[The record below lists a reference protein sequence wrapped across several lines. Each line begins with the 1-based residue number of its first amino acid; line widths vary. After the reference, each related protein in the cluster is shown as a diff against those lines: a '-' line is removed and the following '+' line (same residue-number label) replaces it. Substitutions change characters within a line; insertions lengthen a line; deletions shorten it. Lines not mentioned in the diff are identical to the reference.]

1 MDHCAASDE
10 LSEKLEV
17 GSLPRAGVPGYRT
30 AGPSSAQLELGSA
43 DGQADLRLLSLHL
56 TKLGVRS
63 RSGGMMRIDQLPH
76 QIVEH
81 RIDSLAGPQLALMSS
96 CIAYL
101 LASGIDT

>member
-56 TKLGVRS
+56 TKLGVLR
-63 RSGGMMRIDQLPH
+63 Q
-76 QIVEH
+76 
-81 RIDSLAGPQLALMSS
+81 
-96 CIAYL
+96 
-101 LASGIDT
+101 